1 MDDND
6 VMQFLK
12 TMAENERQRFTTLS
26 TQLVEIKA
34 LLEMLYLMEKNRLS
48 KRTDASV
55 LTRLSESLDP
65 MVSEFRDRSVAELI
79 DLKERVAE
87 ALRET

>member
-1 MDDND
+1 MDED
-6 VMQFLK
+6 VMQFLR

-26 TQLVEIKA
+26 SQLVEIKA
-34 LLEMLYLMEKNRLS
+34 LLEMLYLMEKNKLS

-55 LTRLSESLDP
+55 LARLSESLDP
-65 MVSEFRDRSVAELI
+65 MVNEFRDRSVAELI
-79 DLKERVAE
+79 DLKERIAD